1 MPHPLIRI
9 LSLVILA
16 GFMPAMPLVD
26 LAALLVVGLLVFLQ
40 LAPAGLT
47 RLRMGLFRLR
57 WLLLAIGILYM
68 GFTPG
73 EPLHPMIPGLSRE
86 GVLEGVRRMLVL
98 VDLLTLVYLLLSVT
112 PTPQLAGALVQIS
125 RPLGLLGLE
134 SERFGR
140 RLALVLEGVG
150 EAQQRLDAVREQRSL
165 IAALASAMLRL
176 EQEAGAQA
184 PVPDVPRLP
193 RPPVWQWSIVVLL
206 LIVLLWLPR

>member
-9 LSLVILA
+9 LSLIIIA
-16 GFMPAMPLVD
+16 GFMPAMPLLD
-26 LAALLVVGLLVFLQ
+26 LLVLLLIGLLVFLQ
-40 LAPAGLT
+40 IAPAGLT

-73 EPLHPMIPGLSRE
+73 ESLHPMIPGLSRE
-86 GVLEGVRRMLVL
+86 GVLEGLRRMLVL

-112 PTPQLAGALVQIS
+112 PTPQLAGALVQLS
-125 RPLGLLGLE
+125 RPLRILGLDA
-134 SERFGR
+134 ERFGR

-165 IAALASAMLRL
+165 IDALAAAMLRL
-176 EQEAGAQA
+176 EQESHAGTATA
-184 PVPDVPRLP
+184 ELPPLP
-193 RPPVWQWSIVVLL
+193 RPPVWQWSIVMLL
-206 LIVLLWLPR
+206 LLVLLWLPR